1 MQKYLSFNFNKREK
15 LLFLTIHSDKNESF
29 RGLVSCLQGCHCVAR
44 TGLAAGVAELP
55 ASA

>member
-1 MQKYLSFNFNKREK
+1 MQKHLNFNFNKREE
-15 LLFLTIHSDKNESF
+15 LLFLKIHSDKNESF
-29 RGLVSCLQGCHCVAR
+29 RGLVSCPQGCHCVAR